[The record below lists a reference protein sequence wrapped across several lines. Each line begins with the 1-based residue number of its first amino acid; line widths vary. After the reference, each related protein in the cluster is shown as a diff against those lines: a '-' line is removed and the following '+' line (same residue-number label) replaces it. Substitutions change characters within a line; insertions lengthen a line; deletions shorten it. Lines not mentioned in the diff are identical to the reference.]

1 MEHILVADDGS
12 DAAST
17 AVEIAAELAAKT
29 GASLT
34 ALAIIDA
41 GNFGAA
47 DVLAFAR
54 SEGLEP
60 GAAIDALVD
69 AAAKYLARCRTIAQR
84 HGVVRFHSEKR
95 AGDDPATEILDFARE
110 HAIDLIV
117 VGSRGMGRLPGLL
130 LGSISQKL
138 ASLAP
143 CSVLIAR
150 STGVLSLIS

>member
-1 MEHILVADDGS
+1 MLEHILVADDGS
-12 DAAST
+12 DAALK

-34 ALAIIDA
+34 ALAVIDA

-47 DVLAFAR
+47 DVHAVAR
-54 SEGLEP
+54 SEGLEAS
-60 GAAIDALVD
+60 AAVSARVD
-69 AAAKYLARCRTIAQR
+69 AAAEYLPRCQTIAQR

-95 AGDDPATEILDFARE
+95 TGDDPATGILEFARE

-130 LGSISQKL
+130 LGSVSQKL

-143 CSVLIAR
+143 CSLLIGR
-150 STGVLSLIS
+150 